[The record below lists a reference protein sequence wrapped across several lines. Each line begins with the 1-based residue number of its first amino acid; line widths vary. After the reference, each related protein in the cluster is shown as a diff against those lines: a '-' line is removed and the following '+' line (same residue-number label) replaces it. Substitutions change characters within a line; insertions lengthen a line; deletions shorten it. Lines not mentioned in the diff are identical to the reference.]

1 MSSRYKVTGPWGS
14 DQMIGSFLIQSADI
28 TDQHNGDRYTDG
40 AFRVVRVS
48 DGKPAIKG
56 KGGTVPFFGESAWS
70 AAERL
75 AGDLDMAERYG
86 R

>member
-14 DQMIGSFLIQSADI
+14 DKQVGSFLIQSADI
-28 TDQHNGDRYTDG
+28 TDQHNGDRYRDG
-40 AFRVVRVS
+40 AFRVVNVG
-48 DGKPAIKG
+48 DGKPAVKG
-56 KGGTVPFFGESAWS
+56 KGGTVPFYGESAWS

-75 AGDLDMAERYG
+75 AGDLALAERYG